1 MSPSEH
7 NASKRLAK
15 IDLTFQQV
23 LIAGLLILS
32 LLLVFMLVR
41 SEIKVRTI
49 LVPPEIP
56 KTVWVDA
63 DHASAEYLEQM
74 GNFLIQMVLNTSGTS
89 ADYQGKLLK
98 KYACPSGLGSL
109 DIQIKENAIRLKR
122 DNATT
127 LFQPREFQVDAVNN
141 KVAARGEFGVF
152 VGDKR
157 VTNVAKVY
165 LMTFEL
171 ENGRICVARLEET
184 NDQDLWGVKRAAA
197 DSGSANGTVPA
208 KPNR

>member
-1 MSPSEH
+1 MQPDELL
-7 NASKRLAK
+7 AAKRLTK
-15 IDLTFQQV
+15 LDLTFQQL
-23 LIAGLLILS
+23 LIAGLLALS
-32 LLLVFMLVR
+32 LVLAFILVR
-41 SEIKVRTI
+41 SETKVRTI

-56 KTVWVDA
+56 RTIWVDA
-63 DHASAEYLEQM
+63 DQASGEYLEQM

-127 LFQPREFQVDAVNN
+127 LFQPREFQIDQLNN

-157 VTNVAKVY
+157 VSNLAKVY

-184 NDQDLWGVKRAAA
+184 NDQDLWGVKRAAT

>member
-1 MSPSEH
+1 MQPDQLIE
-7 NASKRLAK
+7 AKRLAK
-15 IDLTFQQV
+15 VDLTFQQV
-23 LIAGLLILS
+23 LIAGLVVLS
-32 LLLVFMLVR
+32 LLLVFILVR
-41 SEIKVRTI
+41 SETKVRTI

-56 KTVWVDA
+56 KSIWVDA
-63 DHASAEYLEQM
+63 DQASGEYLEQM
-74 GNFLIQMVLNTSGTS
+74 GNFLIQMVMNTSGTS

-109 DIQIKENAIRLKR
+109 DIQIRENAIRLKR

-157 VTNVAKVY
+157 VSNASKVY

-197 DSGSANGTVPA
+197 DNSSANGTVPA

>member
-1 MSPSEH
+1 MTPQEH
-7 NASKRLAK
+7 TNSKRLAR
-15 IDLTFQQV
+15 IDLTFQQL

-32 LLLVFMLVR
+32 LSLVFILVR
-41 SEIKVRTI
+41 SEVKVRTV

-56 KTVWVDA
+56 KAVWVDA
-63 DHASAEYLEQM
+63 DQASATYLEQM
-74 GNFLIQMVLNTSGTS
+74 GNFLIQMVLNSSGSS

-98 KYACPSGLGSL
+98 KYTCPSVLGSL
-109 DIQIKENAIRLKR
+109 DVQIKENTIRLKR

-127 LFQPREFQVDAVNN
+127 LFQPREFHVDAVAN
-141 KVAARGEFGVF
+141 KVVARGEFGVF

-157 VTNVAKVY
+157 VSNASKVY

-184 NDQDLWGVKRAAA
+184 NDQDLWGVKRTAA
-197 DSGSANGTVPA
+197 DGSGATGTVPA
-208 KPNR
+208 QSNR